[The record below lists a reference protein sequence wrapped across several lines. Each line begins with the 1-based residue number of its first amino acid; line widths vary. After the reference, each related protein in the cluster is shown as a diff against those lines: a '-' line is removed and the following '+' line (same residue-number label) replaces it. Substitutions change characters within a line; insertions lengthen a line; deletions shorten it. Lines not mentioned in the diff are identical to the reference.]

1 MSKYIVPN
9 AGDIVE
15 YHIPAVTTVSSHGI
29 VKVLRVHLFRDIYN
43 QIQTLVTI
51 DEPELTNGTKDGPRR
66 CIHTSHITR
75 IVKIN
80 PATPRSLNMYRDEKI
95 VSEYRSLS
103 ELVFHILANEQVR
116 ILRPLDTYKI
126 HRLYDNNGIGVDGSR
141 GFCTIKNRK
150 KFKRW
155 VMSNWTKMMYSK
167 KEWNKIVKRGLLEQE
182 ADYLADLD
190 YIDELEENWDDF

>member
-1 MSKYIVPN
+1 MFKHIVPN

-15 YHIPAVTTVSSHGI
+15 YHILSVSNNRNHGI

-51 DEPELTNGTKDGPRR
+51 DEPELTNSVDNSRRR

-75 IVKIN
+75 IVKLN
-80 PATPRSLNMYRDEKI
+80 PATPRSLNIYRDEKI
-95 VSEYRSLS
+95 LSEYRSLS
-103 ELVFHILANEQVR
+103 EVVFHILSSEQVR
-116 ILRPLDTYKI
+116 ILRPLNTYAI
-126 HRLYDNNGIGVDGSR
+126 HRLYDKNGIGLDMTF
-141 GFCTIKNRK
+141 GFCKIRNRK

-167 KEWNKIVKRGLLEQE
+167 KEWNQIVKKGKDDHEK
-182 ADYLADLD
+182 DYRADLD
-190 YIDELEENWDDF
+190 YINELEENWDDF